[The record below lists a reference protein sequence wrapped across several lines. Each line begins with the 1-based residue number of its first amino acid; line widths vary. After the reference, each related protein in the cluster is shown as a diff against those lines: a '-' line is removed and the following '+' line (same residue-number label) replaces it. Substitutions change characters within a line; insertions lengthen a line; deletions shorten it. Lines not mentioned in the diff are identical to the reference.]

1 MTTEEFQR
9 YTDLLVARA
18 ATDPRVLGLVAL
30 GSMADR
36 DYAPD
41 AFSDHDFFLVVRPGE
56 QEAFRRDLRWLPG
69 ELAFTFRETPHGLK
83 VLLSDGHLLEFAV
96 FDPNELYLAKV
107 NRYRTLLDRADI
119 EQRMSEV
126 RDESSRACEAGGGD
140 DAWLLGQTLAQL
152 LVAAGRASRGEVL
165 SGRALLGAALRNVL
179 VLLERHVPSAERGL
193 LDGLDPH
200 RRFERAYPE
209 LGRELGRHMA
219 QSVPLAARGLLD
231 VLERELRPR
240 LGDFPARGA
249 ELVRAA
255 IARMA

>member
-1 MTTEEFQR
+1 MTREEFQR
-9 YTDLLVARA
+9 YTDELVARA
-18 ATDPRVLGLVAL
+18 AADERVLGLVAL

-56 QEAFRRDLRWLPG
+56 QEGFRKDLRWIPG
-69 ELAFTFRETPHGLK
+69 EISFAFRETPHGLK
-83 VLLSDGHLLEFAV
+83 VLLSDGHLLELAV

-119 EQRMSEV
+119 EQRMREV
-126 RDESSRACEAGGGD
+126 REETFRACGAGGGD

-152 LVAAGRASRGEVL
+152 LVAAGRGSRGEVL
-165 SGRALLGAALRNVL
+165 SGRALLAVALRNVL
-179 VLLERHVPSAERGL
+179 VLLERHVPSDERGL

-219 QSVPLAARGLLD
+219 QSVPMAVRGLLD

-240 LGDFPARGA
+240 LGDFPVRGA
-249 ELVRAA
+249 EAVRGA
-255 IARMA
+255 ISRMS

>member
-1 MTTEEFQR
+1 MRRDEFQR
-9 YTDLLVARA
+9 YTDELLARA
-18 ATDPRVLGLVAL
+18 ALDPRVLGLVAL

-41 AFSDHDFFLVVRPGE
+41 AFSDHDFFLVVLPGE
-56 QEAFRRDLRWLPG
+56 QEEFRRDLRWLPG
-69 ELAFTFRETPHGLK
+69 EIAYAFRETPHGLK
-83 VLLSDGHLLEFAV
+83 VFLADGHLLELAV

-119 EQRMSEV
+119 ERRMREV
-126 RDESSRACEAGGGD
+126 REETERSFEAFTGD

-165 SGRALLGAALRNVL
+165 SGRALLAVALRNAL
-179 VLLERHVPSAERGL
+179 VLLERHVPSSERGL

-219 QSVPLAARGLLD
+219 QAVPLAARGLLD

-240 LGDFPARGA
+240 LADFPARGV
-249 ELVRAA
+249 EVVRGA
-255 IARMA
+255 IARMS